1 MPKILYLVTED
12 WFFVSHFLPMA
23 QVARDC
29 GFEVLIATRVGD
41 AGKRLAAE
49 GFRVI
54 PVSGRARQPQPVAR
68 HARLPA
74 GVCDRARRAPKH
86 CSVAAY
92 PG

>member
-29 GFEVLIATRVGD
+29 GFEVVIGTRVGD

-54 PVSGRARQPQPVAR
+54 PVSGERGSLSLLRGMRDFRPAFAIVRAERPSTVR
-68 HARLPA
+68 
-74 GVCDRARRAPKH
+74 
-86 CSVAAY
+86 
-92 PG
+92 